1 MRVLWL
7 CNVVLPDFSEEF
19 GLKKTVVGGWMTGML
34 AALEDE
40 PGIEIALAFPIIDE
54 WRMADGVAYGHP
66 YYSFGNE
73 NRDRYELRIKRQDR
87 FREII
92 HAYNPDIIHLW
103 GTEFPWAL
111 EMVELCEEEGDI
123 DRVFVHIQGLVSNC
137 TKHYLSGIPEEDT
150 EIAGED
156 GKTLKDDKIIFEKR
170 GENEIQILKKV
181 KYVGTRTYWDK
192 ACCYAINPDCTLFT
206 SREVLREEFYRYIG
220 SWKYQNV
227 ECHTIFVS
235 QAGYPIKG
243 FHYLLEALRIVK
255 DVFPDL
261 RVYVGGEDVIHAK
274 PLSAYG
280 RYLVKLIGKYHLTGN
295 IIFCGKLNTNEI
307 INKYMNCQLFVSSS
321 VAENSSNSVAEAM
334 LIGIPV
340 VASYVGGL
348 TSYLKNGE
356 NAFAYPENETD
367 MLAYHI
373 IQCFNNREL
382 CEKLSNDGVET
393 AKEIVSVQN
402 GKNDLISVYE
412 EILNHIYGE

>member
-156 GKTLKDDKIIFEKR
+156 GKTLKDIGRVNSYIVRERFNVNAQPNYALLSSDGDLLVPVRGYDLSVDGFVEFLKSGIEK
-170 GENEIQILKKV
+170 
-181 KYVGTRTYWDK
+181 
-192 ACCYAINPDCTLFT
+192 
-206 SREVLREEFYRYIG
+206 
-220 SWKYQNV
+220 
-227 ECHTIFVS
+227 
-235 QAGYPIKG
+235 
-243 FHYLLEALRIVK
+243 
-255 DVFPDL
+255 
-261 RVYVGGEDVIHAK
+261 
-274 PLSAYG
+274 
-280 RYLVKLIGKYHLTGN
+280 
-295 IIFCGKLNTNEI
+295 
-307 INKYMNCQLFVSSS
+307 
-321 VAENSSNSVAEAM
+321 
-334 LIGIPV
+334 
-340 VASYVGGL
+340 
-348 TSYLKNGE
+348 
-356 NAFAYPENETD
+356 
-367 MLAYHI
+367 
-373 IQCFNNREL
+373 FNNQ
-382 CEKLSNDGVET
+382 
-393 AKEIVSVQN
+393 AI
-402 GKNDLISVYE
+402 
-412 EILNHIYGE
+412 